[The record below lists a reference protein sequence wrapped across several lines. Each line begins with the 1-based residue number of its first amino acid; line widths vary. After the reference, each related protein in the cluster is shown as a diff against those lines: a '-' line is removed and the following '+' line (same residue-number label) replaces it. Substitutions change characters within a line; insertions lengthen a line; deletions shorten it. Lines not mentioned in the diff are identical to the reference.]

1 MDSSEG
7 YNKENAITLISQ
19 SHPST
24 PPGLPLSSKRSL
36 NSLNSLNGS
45 PLAYYTK
52 KTDGSPSRSVST
64 SSASSTSLGSLQ
76 KEYNSLERRYTD
88 LVLQNKSLLV
98 EFTALEQ
105 DVHIKTT
112 QLKEQAEKNRNYEL
126 FIKSIQDE
134 HNKSSDLLTREISFY
149 KELLQEVQS
158 NLDKLTAEFD
168 SYRQKSIANSPSQ
181 EHDSQNDISYE
192 RLSKEYRALQSN
204 FELEK
209 TSKTVLIDQ
218 IDYLT
223 KENEALRMEQQ
234 RDSLASQNFISDDIL
249 DSSVIHDITHT
260 IHTMND
266 YNDHN
271 EINNNNSSNN
281 NNSNMISYL
290 ADELRNNHS
299 SPIKAEYNT
308 DESME
313 ISRNFQFPPPEFA
326 ESNFLPKTE
335 KLESSSK
342 IQFPPSPEPGVKE
355 KRQSLPLH
363 LRGSQ
368 CDEEFVLSP
377 FKLANATI
385 SLIGNDDRVVPSVKR
400 YSSSKPNHNRYNS
413 HEIVPIMVEFEPLES
428 ALRSTSVPEKA
439 HHNNNSHKFD
449 IINES
454 SEGSVENSK
463 TASAR
468 DGAFF
473 ALNGYDSKSNR
484 NSATMMSSKRSSL
497 ISENYSNDITRHEI
511 TKLKFELQSLRLH
524 NEKLLSYIGFELQ
537 KQKKNIKKLTKKQS
551 TRTLR
556 SYPSKKKMEYSDA
569 KLIERSKEMLIQKKR
584 VLRSVS
590 INAILSKKYHDNS
603 GMRPTNAIGIIP
615 TGLSP
620 FANSLFTT
628 FENEFEQDEDG
639 LSLHNDLGEDEYGFL
654 THNDRFS
661 SRVFSNGLYAYLNF
675 DENELDGDETA
686 DCDKER
692 RIKKYRSQ
700 VFEKSKFASSDDE
713 AGEDGTDEATEVEK
727 DDWEEISGESSSE
740 EELGMIT
747 QIKYLMFGASAL
759 SAKQKRKKDQHSL
772 VDDGLKYK
780 FFTIALGIMIIGLKF
795 SHQHYDN

>member
-1 MDSSEG
+1 METSEADSS
-7 YNKENAITLISQ
+7 
-19 SHPST
+19 
-24 PPGLPLSSKRSL
+24 
-36 NSLNSLNGS
+36 
-45 PLAYYTK
+45 
-52 KTDGSPSRSVST
+52 SPSGSVST

-149 KELLQEVQS
+149 KELLQEVQL

-181 EHDSQNDISYE
+181 EHDSQNDILYE

-234 RDSLASQNFISDDIL
+234 RDSLASQNFILDDIL

-260 IHTMND
+260 IHTMNELSEED
-266 YNDHN
+266 EEDDLESDSEPSHSAHSKSHPNSPHRYYNDSYNDHN

-413 HEIVPIMVEFEPLES
+413 HEIVPIMVEFEPLEL

-449 IINES
+449 IINEL

-639 LSLHNDLGEDEYGFL
+639 LLLHNDLGEDEYGFL

-759 SAKQKRKKDQHSL
+759 SAKQKRKKDQHLL